1 MKSMPYQ
8 LKQKLR
14 QYNKAVAKSKMLHD
28 ELVREISKYKVPYD
42 YLVANREVFSE
53 HPQTEALAYINN
65 AEGCIEDNIEE
76 IEKIFLYFT
85 NLDEPYEED
94 EY

>member
-14 QYNKAVAKSKMLHD
+14 QYDKAMKKTKFLHD
-28 ELVREISKYKVPYD
+28 DLVKEFSKYNVPYD
-42 YLVANREVFSE
+42 YLVANGELFGE

-65 AEGCIEDNIEE
+65 AEGNVEDNIEE

-94 EY
+94 